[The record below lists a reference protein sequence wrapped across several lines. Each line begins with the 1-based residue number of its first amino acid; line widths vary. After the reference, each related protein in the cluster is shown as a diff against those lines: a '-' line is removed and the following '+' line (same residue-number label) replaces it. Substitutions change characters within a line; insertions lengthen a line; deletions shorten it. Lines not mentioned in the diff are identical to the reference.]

1 MSALLALT
9 CAPLTAHCDPSD
21 DALGPASTETVLV
34 SRVIQVPTLVLR
46 RSRGWASLRLSEVW
60 HSRDLLRSLADRD
73 VKLRYRQTALGVS
86 WVVLQPL
93 ITTAVLAFAF
103 GRIAKLSS
111 GGVPFLLFV
120 FVGML
125 IWNNFQLTFVRMS
138 SSLTSAADLVSKVYF
153 PRLIL
158 PLATVAS
165 ALIDFAVGL
174 GILAVLLALYG
185 VAPPVQILMLPVWL
199 TVALLLALGIGLV
212 GSSLQVRYR
221 DVALIIP
228 VVGTFSLFASP
239 VAYAISSVP
248 SGTRTLLWLN
258 PLSGVLEGARWS
270 VLGGAFPPAGW
281 VLYSCAVCFLSALVG
296 ALVFRRLER
305 GFADVI

>member
-1 MSALLALT
+1 MT
-9 CAPLTAHCDPSD
+9 VVV
-21 DALGPASTETVLV
+21 PADLEQ
-34 SRVIQVPTLVLR
+34 RPTLVLR
-46 RSRGWASLRLSEVW
+46 RTRGWSALRLGEVW
-60 HSRDLLRSLADRD
+60 QARDLLRSLADRD

-111 GGVPFLLFV
+111 AGVPFLLFV

-138 SSLTSAADLVSKVYF
+138 GSLTGAADLVSKVYF
-153 PRLIL
+153 PRLVL

-165 ALIDFAVGL
+165 ALIDFVVGL
-174 GILAVLLALYG
+174 GILVVLLVVYG
-185 VAPPVQILMLPVWL
+185 VAPPLQVVLLPLWL

-212 GSSLQVRYR
+212 ASALQVRFR
-221 DVALIIP
+221 DVGLIVP

-239 VAYAISSVP
+239 VAYAMASVP
-248 SGTRTLLWLN
+248 AGTRAFLWLN

-270 VLGGAFPPAGW
+270 VFGGSFPPAGW
-281 VLYSCAVCFLSALVG
+281 VLYSFAACALSALVG
-296 ALVFRRLER
+296 AVLFRRLER

>member
-1 MSALLALT
+1 
-9 CAPLTAHCDPSD
+9 
-21 DALGPASTETVLV
+21 
-34 SRVIQVPTLVLR
+34 LR
-46 RSRGWASLRLSEVW
+46 A
-60 HSRDLLRSLADRD
+60 LADRD

-103 GRIAKLSS
+103 GRVAKLSS
-111 GGVPFLLFV
+111 AGVPFLLFV

-138 SSLTSAADLVSKVYF
+138 GSLTGAADLVSKVYF

-165 ALIDFAVGL
+165 ALIDFVVGL

-185 VAPPVQILMLPVWL
+185 VAPPVQLLLLPVWL
-199 TVALLLALGIGLV
+199 LVALLFALGIGLV
-212 GSSLQVRYR
+212 SSSLQVRYR
-221 DVALIIP
+221 DVGLIVP

-239 VAYAISSVP
+239 VAYSMATVT
-248 SGTRTLLWLN
+248 GTARTVLWFN
-258 PLSGVLEGARWS
+258 PLSGLLEAARWS
-270 VLGGAFPPAGW
+270 VFGGPFPPPGW
-281 VLYSCAVCFLSALVG
+281 VIYSGGVCVLAALLGAVL
-296 ALVFRRLER
+296 FRRLER